1 MAEEAAWHRSRVSR
15 SRAGAIEPATFWRA
29 VSDVCEEAGL
39 GHWTP
44 HELRHS
50 AASLLLASGVPL
62 IQVAD
67 FLGHSSAT
75 VTAAV
80 YVHVLDGARGQPRP

>member
-1 MAEEAAWHRSRVSR
+1 
-15 SRAGAIEPATFWRA
+15 
-29 VSDVCEEAGL
+29 VSDVCEQAGL

-80 YVHVLDGARGQPRP
+80 YAHVLDDARTSTASAMANVLTP

>member
-1 MAEEAAWHRSRVSR
+1 M
-15 SRAGAIEPATFWRA
+15 
-29 VSDVCEEAGL
+29 SDVCREAEI

-50 AASLLLASGVPL
+50 AASLLLASDVPL
-62 IQVAD
+62 VQVAD

-80 YVHVLDGARGQPRP
+80 YAHVLDEARTSTASAMADVLSP